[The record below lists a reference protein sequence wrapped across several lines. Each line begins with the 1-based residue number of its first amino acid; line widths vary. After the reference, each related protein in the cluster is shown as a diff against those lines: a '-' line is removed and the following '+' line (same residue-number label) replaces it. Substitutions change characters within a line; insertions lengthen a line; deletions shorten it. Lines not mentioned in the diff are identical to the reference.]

1 MTKNKKIISLFLAF
15 VMLISSGIFTA
26 NVHAAPARPTV
37 YAHAYT
43 IMDANSGEII
53 MSEQGNK
60 RIYPASTVKLL
71 TAIVAIENCSL
82 SKRITVKQSTID
94 KIDADTTSANLKAGY
109 SYTLEELLNMLL
121 VYSAG
126 DAAEIIA
133 EAVGG
138 SSAQFVNMMNRKAK
152 ALGMNNSYFDNAIGM
167 DWHANP
173 NIYSTA
179 NDIAKLT
186 RYAMTNDTIRE
197 IVKKPQY
204 VIKNYYNGQSKT
216 LLASNNF
223 LRNYSYSKNL
233 FTIIG
238 SKTGTTDKAGYA
250 LATTAKDSSGREVIC
265 SFFGKSTRT
274 QMFQDINKLLTYTF
288 NNYKTILQRSFYD
301 IRYSSS
307 KAVINQYLAN
317 GVLTMTSTGKFSGSE
332 QVSKYEFV
340 NTTNKAL
347 KTSYTTSNTSEKM
360 TLLGVANLFKD
371 YNNKEYSETVKNK
384 YKTVFKNLNS
394 TDFNNM
400 VHLYEL
406 NVLPH
411 NYQYNENSKISRE
424 EMVLL
429 LSKMPK
435 KVASLKTFPTF
446 TVNTINPTSTTI
458 TGKGLATATVRAYV
472 NGRQVGNSATV
483 NSYGNYKITIP
494 KQAAGT
500 KVTVKMSK
508 TGYTEVSKDVVVT
521 LNTFTTFTV
530 NTINPTSTTI
540 TGKGLATATVRAY
553 VNGRQVGNSATV
565 NSYGNYKITIP
576 KQAAGTKVT
585 VKMSK
590 TGYTEVSKDV
600 AVTLNTFTT
609 FTVNTINPTSTTIT
623 GKGLATATV
632 RAYVNGRQVGNSAT
646 VNSYGN
652 YKITIPK
659 QAAGAKVTV
668 KMSKTGYTDI
678 SKVISVSLNTF
689 PTFTVNTIRYT
700 STTITG
706 KGLKTATVRAY
717 VNGRQIGKTVTV
729 DAYGNYKIVIPKQRA
744 KTKVVINMSKTGYT
758 TTSKTIVVK

>member
-1 MTKNKKIISLFLAF
+1 M
-15 VMLISSGIFTA
+15 
-26 NVHAAPARPTV
+26 
-37 YAHAYT
+37 
-43 IMDANSGEII
+43 
-53 MSEQGNK
+53 
-60 RIYPASTVKLL
+60 
-71 TAIVAIENCSL
+71 
-82 SKRITVKQSTID
+82 
-94 KIDADTTSANLKAGY
+94 
-109 SYTLEELLNMLL
+109 
-121 VYSAG
+121 
-126 DAAEIIA
+126 
-133 EAVGG
+133 
-138 SSAQFVNMMNRKAK
+138 
-152 ALGMNNSYFDNAIGM
+152 
-167 DWHANP
+167 
-173 NIYSTA
+173 
-179 NDIAKLT
+179 
-186 RYAMTNDTIRE
+186 
-197 IVKKPQY
+197 
-204 VIKNYYNGQSKT
+204 
-216 LLASNNF
+216 
-223 LRNYSYSKNL
+223 
-233 FTIIG
+233 
-238 SKTGTTDKAGYA
+238 
-250 LATTAKDSSGREVIC
+250 IC

-288 NNYKTILQRSFYD
+288 NNYKNILQRSFYD

-411 NYQYNENSKISRE
+411 NYQYNVNSKISRE

-472 NGRQVGNSATV
+472 NGRQ
-483 NSYGNYKITIP
+483 I
-494 KQAAGT
+494 
-500 KVTVKMSK
+500 
-508 TGYTEVSKDVVVT
+508 
-521 LNTFTTFTV
+521 
-530 NTINPTSTTI
+530 
-540 TGKGLATATVRAY
+540 
-553 VNGRQVGNSATV
+553 
-565 NSYGNYKITIP
+565 
-576 KQAAGTKVT
+576 
-585 VKMSK
+585 
-590 TGYTEVSKDV
+590 
-600 AVTLNTFTT
+600 
-609 FTVNTINPTSTTIT
+609 
-623 GKGLATATV
+623 
-632 RAYVNGRQVGNSAT
+632 GNSAT

-717 VNGRQIGKTVTV
+717 VNGRQIGKTATV